1 MDEVSCVGDIIIR
14 MIGTNTD
21 IDMDIDICCMRQA
34 INRNVSLRS
43 LFQKVKW
50 GTWKSLWKGGGRTGP
65 GVGGEIFRGCPWDI
79 LCYFTDPGRSKTYQ
93 FVLWRASLVS
103 CVSSFGQAGSFWRS
117 EGGRAEQISLVSA
130 KNMCGWDP
138 LPCWI
143 PCVDSPF
150 SSLFWFVATLILT
163 LTVGSA

>member
-1 MDEVSCVGDIIIR
+1 

-34 INRNVSLRS
+34 IIRNVSLRS

-79 LCYFTDPGRSKTYQ
+79 LCYFTVPGRSKTYQ
-93 FVLWRASLVS
+93 FVLWRASLLLR
-103 CVSSFGQAGSFWRS
+103 FFIWT
-117 EGGRAEQISLVSA
+117 
-130 KNMCGWDP
+130 GW
-138 LPCWI
+138 
-143 PCVDSPF
+143 
-150 SSLFWFVATLILT
+150 LILAFRRWQGGT
-163 LTVGSA
+163 NFIGVGKEHVWMGSPALLDTVCGYPVF